1 MSTKRKSPVGVKI
14 IACLLLLGSLAAFL
28 LPWMKLT
35 ADVGRDQTRMSLGE
49 LIQNFAGMDA
59 AAVLD
64 QVEQEL
70 EASGFRGDTG
80 ALADLL
86 HRVLNGRFLPHELG
100 ILCRDVGDVC
110 RMAQRHDLAGTM
122 ETLSY
127 AVWGLFGLL
136 ALLGIIALICQLSDH
151 RGGIVPYF
159 LLGALIA
166 GGLLYLRQTANAYLL
181 RESQEL
187 LAGFGLAGIDSVLG
201 IDVQIVKMG
210 IGAYLCPFLALLA
223 LLLMGIKKKE
233 QAPHYQASPYPAR
246 RPAAAA
252 AAAGVTRPAP
262 KPTQSAGQ
270 KPAGSGAAR
279 TASTAA
285 PARSETPKPA
295 ADPIREGRTPLPGE
309 TSWTCSYC
317 GRRME
322 ADKNFCD
329 LCGSPKPRRRAA
341 AYCPACGSRLGPEAR
356 FCSNCGSR
364 VAQTPKSA
372 DTAEGGTEKQA

>member
-14 IACLLLLGSLAAFL
+14 IACLLLLGSLGAFL
-28 LPWMKLT
+28 LPWMKLA
-35 ADVGRDQTRMSLGE
+35 ADVGRDQTRMSPGE

-64 QVEQEL
+64 QVEKEL

-80 ALADLL
+80 ALSDLL
-86 HRVLNGRFLPHELG
+86 HRVLNGRFLPHELA

-122 ETLSY
+122 ETLSL

-136 ALLGIIALICQLSDH
+136 ALLGVVALICQLTDH

-166 GGLLYLRQTANAYLL
+166 AGLLYLRRTANAYLL
-181 RESQEL
+181 RESEEL
-187 LAGFGLAGIDSVLG
+187 LAGFGLAGISSYLG

-223 LLLMGIKKKE
+223 LLLMGVKKK
-233 QAPHYQASPYPAR
+233 APAPRYQASPYPAR

-252 AAAGVTRPAP
+252 PAAGQARPAP
-262 KPTQSAGQ
+262 KPAQSAGQ
-270 KPAGSGAAR
+270 QPAGSGAVKA
-279 TASTAA
+279 APPAA
-285 PARSETPKPA
+285 PARSQASRPS
-295 ADPIREGRTPLPGE
+295 ADPIREGRAPLPGE
-309 TSWTCSYC
+309 TSWTCGYC

-322 ADKNFCD
+322 AGRSFCD
-329 LCGSPKPRRRAA
+329 LCGSPRPRPRAA
-341 AYCPACGSRLGPEAR
+341 LYCPACGSRLTPEAR
-356 FCSNCGSR
+356 FCSSCGSR
-364 VAQTPKSA
+364 VAQTPKSGA
-372 DTAEGGTEKQA
+372 AESGTEERN